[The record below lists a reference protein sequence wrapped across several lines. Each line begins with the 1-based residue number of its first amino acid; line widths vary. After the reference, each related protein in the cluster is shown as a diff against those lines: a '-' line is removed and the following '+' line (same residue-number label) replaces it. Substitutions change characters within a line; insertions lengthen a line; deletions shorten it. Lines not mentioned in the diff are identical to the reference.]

1 VAHVHGGARVLV
13 QRARR
18 GDECTGKGFS
28 CRAFEPRGSPGRNVP
43 ARAASEPHG
52 LGTTTTNKRERSNHR
67 RHREAAVAPAGHRA
81 GSDAGP
87 VWSWGH
93 SRSSRLHCRRPRR
106 EPARCRVLPL
116 RTLARP
122 SLDLRCRRQRRHM
135 QPARAAIQR
144 SKKYNISSSHP
155 LYVIGC
161 VGERVTIGSGSQ
173 RSATEVQQ
181 CLQRVV
187 HAPPSMSHT
196 KLTSRRHHSWIE

>member
-1 VAHVHGGARVLV
+1 MRCHG
-13 QRARR
+13 
-18 GDECTGKGFS
+18 
-28 CRAFEPRGSPGRNVP
+28 PRLPRSTSRHSPGRNVP

-81 GSDAGP
+81 GSGAGP

-122 SLDLRCRRQRRHM
+122 SLDLRRRQQRRHM

-173 RSATEVQQ
+173 RSATAV
-181 CLQRVV
+181 
-187 HAPPSMSHT
+187 PSAGSARTTLHVAHKT
-196 KLTSRRHHSWIE
+196 HKSPTSLMD